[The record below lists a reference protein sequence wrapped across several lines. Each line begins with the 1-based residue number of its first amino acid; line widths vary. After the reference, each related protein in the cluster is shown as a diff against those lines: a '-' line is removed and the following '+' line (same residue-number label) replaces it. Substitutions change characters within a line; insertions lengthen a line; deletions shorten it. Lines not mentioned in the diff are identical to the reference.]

1 MSYKNLFSLIKNM
14 IGKIFSIVSIVAKSL
29 ISLRRNIFMG
39 ILSGNPQNEPMH
51 YGEVFGVWSYLAAA
65 QGAIAGYQVLIN
77 HTGDED
83 LKKFLEN
90 LVENDIQ
97 SEVEELKNIL
107 KLNGVALPPAPP
119 ERPVASIET
128 IPPGARINDAEIAT
142 KVSMDLAAGLVACS
156 QAMGQ
161 SLREDVG
168 MMFGQFHMKKAQ
180 AGAILLRLNKKKGW
194 IIPPPLHVLQS
205 DQA

>member
-1 MSYKNLFSLIKNM
+1 
-14 IGKIFSIVSIVAKSL
+14 
-29 ISLRRNIFMG
+29 MG

-51 YGEVFGVWSYLAAA
+51 YGEVFGIWSYLAAA

-128 IPPGARINDAEIAT
+128 IPPGARINDAEIAA

-168 MMFGQFHMKKAQ
+168 MMFGQFHMKKHK
-180 AGAILLRLNKKKGW
+180 LELYYF
-194 IIPPPLHVLQS
+194 
-205 DQA
+205 D